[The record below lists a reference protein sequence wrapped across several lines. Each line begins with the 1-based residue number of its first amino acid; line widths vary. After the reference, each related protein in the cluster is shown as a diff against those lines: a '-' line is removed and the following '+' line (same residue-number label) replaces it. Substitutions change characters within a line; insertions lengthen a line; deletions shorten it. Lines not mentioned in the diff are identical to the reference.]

1 MNINQGFVIDLLQ
14 FVVLLIILVLMIF
27 FDILVIVVQGIF
39 LFLLM
44 IFILALY
51 VDHFCPRMQLLEFII
66 LVVLGILTVLV
77 LHLIHLLIHFDLFF
91 IVVQVIF
98 ATLVVFVDLFL
109 LEELIAFLEEIEA
122 IDLLFELLD
131 GVDFQQVVWPM
142 ILQQAWDLK

>member
-1 MNINQGFVIDLLQ
+1 MNINQGFAVELLQ
-14 FVVLLIILVLMIF
+14 FVVLLIILVLMIIY
-27 FDILVIVVQGIF
+27 DILVLVVQGIF

-44 IFILALY
+44 ILILALY

-66 LVVLGILTVLV
+66 LVILVMLGILMV
-77 LHLIHLLIHFDLFF
+77 HLIHLDLFY

-98 ATLVVFVDLFL
+98 AILVVFADLFL
-109 LEELIAFLEEIEA
+109 LEELIAFLEEVEA

-142 ILQQAWDLK
+142 ILQQA

>member
-14 FVVLLIILVLMIF
+14 FVVPLIILVLMIF

-109 LEELIAFLEEIEA
+109 LEELIAFLEEVEA

-142 ILQQAWDLK
+142 ILQQA

>member
-14 FVVLLIILVLMIF
+14 FVVPLIILVLMIF

-109 LEELIAFLEEIEA
+109 LEELIAFLEEVEA